1 MDADLPT
8 QTDQRLRE
16 AGIGWEQLA
25 PVRRWNRAV
34 FAAAGL
40 PDPHSTSYEIPE
52 PGSVR
57 CTSP

>member
-1 MDADLPT
+1 MMMDTDLPT

-25 PVRRWNRAV
+25 PVRRWNRAA

-52 PGSVR
+52 PGSV
-57 CTSP
+57 